1 MLIKKDRTLSSRQG
15 LVSTCAGNLFV
26 TRRTVESGFTLVEL
40 LVSITIMM
48 IIGGAAYSTFNSA
61 IKIYQKSGTRMVLTQ
76 KCRVA
81 LDHITADLS
90 NLQAIE
96 GDGNLLII
104 SQDNPSGEQIGDLDL
119 VSFVTLLPSDPDPVL
134 LQLNAS
140 NEQNEEEQENLMTD
154 VKRVAYYIGPDPT
167 ELEEDSEERR
177 LRFTDNS
184 EEDQKPVLLRIT
196 TTNLD
201 PETVIL
207 PLLESGTLP
216 VEDEAGN
223 PIQVDIVPLTD
234 QISSFDLKYYD
245 GEELYDSWDD
255 EEQIP
260 KAIQVTI
267 SMSAERTENRS
278 QDIQTS
284 QDIQD
289 IQNNTVTQS
298 TMVYLL
304 MSANFS
310 DPTAM
315 TSP

>member
-1 MLIKKDRTLSSRQG
+1 MDTQKNC
-15 LVSTCAGNLFV
+15 VENC
-26 TRRTVESGFTLVEL
+26 TVEPGFTLVEL
-40 LVSITIMM
+40 LVSVTIMM
-48 IIGGAAYSTFNSA
+48 IMGGAAYSTFNSV
-61 IKIYQKSGTRMVLTQ
+61 IKIYQKSGTRMILTQ
-76 KCRVA
+76 KCRIA
-81 LDHITADLS
+81 LDYITTDLS

-96 GDGNLLII
+96 GDENLLIV
-104 SQDNPSGEQIGDLDL
+104 SQDNPSEEAIGDQDL

-134 LQLNAS
+134 SQLNAS
-140 NEQNEEEQENLMTD
+140 NELEEEQQESLMTD

-167 ELEEDSEERR
+167 GLEEDSEERGSR
-177 LRFTDNS
+177 LTDGS
-184 EEDQKPVLLRIT
+184 QEDQQIVLLRIT
-196 TTNLD
+196 TTSLD

-216 VEDEAGN
+216 VEDEEGN
-223 PIQVDIVPLTD
+223 PIQVDVVPLID
-234 QISSFDLKYYD
+234 QILSFDLKYYD
-245 GEELYDSWDD
+245 GEELYDSWED

-267 SMSAERTENRS
+267 SMSADADKIEGQS

-284 QDIQD
+284 QDIQ
-289 IQNNTVTQS
+289 NNMVTQS

-315 TSP
+315 TSL

>member
-1 MLIKKDRTLSSRQG
+1 MDTQKNC
-15 LVSTCAGNLFV
+15 VENC
-26 TRRTVESGFTLVEL
+26 TVEPGFTLIEL
-40 LVSITIMM
+40 LVSVTIMM
-48 IIGGAAYSTFNSA
+48 IMGGAAYSTFNSV

-76 KCRVA
+76 KCRIA
-81 LDHITADLS
+81 LDYITADLS

-96 GDGNLLII
+96 GDENLLIV
-104 SQDNPSGEQIGDLDL
+104 SQDNPSEEAIGDQDL

-134 LQLNAS
+134 SQLNAS
-140 NEQNEEEQENLMTD
+140 NELEEEQQESLMTD

-167 ELEEDSEERR
+167 GLEENSEERGSR
-177 LRFTDNS
+177 LTDDSQEN
-184 EEDQKPVLLRIT
+184 QQIVLLRVT
-196 TTNLD
+196 TTSLD

-216 VEDEAGN
+216 VEDEEGN
-223 PIQVDIVPLTD
+223 PIQVDVVPLID
-234 QISSFDLKYYD
+234 QILSFDLKYYD
-245 GEELYDSWDD
+245 GEELYDSWED

-267 SMSAERTENRS
+267 SMSADADKIEDQS
-278 QDIQTS
+278 QDLQTS
-284 QDIQD
+284 QDIQ
-289 IQNNTVTQS
+289 NNMVTQS

>member
-1 MLIKKDRTLSSRQG
+1 MDTQKNC
-15 LVSTCAGNLFV
+15 VENC
-26 TRRTVESGFTLVEL
+26 TVEPGFTLIEL
-40 LVSITIMM
+40 LVSVTIMM
-48 IIGGAAYSTFNSA
+48 IMGGAAYSTFNSV

-76 KCRVA
+76 KCRIA
-81 LDHITADLS
+81 LDYITADLS

-96 GDGNLLII
+96 GDENLLIV
-104 SQDNPSGEQIGDLDL
+104 SQDNPSEEAIGDQDL

-134 LQLNAS
+134 SQLNAS
-140 NEQNEEEQENLMTD
+140 NELEEEQQESLMTD

-167 ELEEDSEERR
+167 GLEEDSEERGSR
-177 LRFTDNS
+177 LTDDNQ
-184 EEDQKPVLLRIT
+184 ENQQTVLLRIT
-196 TTNLD
+196 TTRLT

-216 VEDEAGN
+216 VEDEEGN
-223 PIQVDIVPLTD
+223 PIQVDVVPLID
-234 QISSFDLKYYD
+234 QILSFDLKYYD
-245 GEELYDSWDD
+245 GEELYDSWED

-267 SMSAERTENRS
+267 SMSADADKIEDQS
-278 QDIQTS
+278 QDVQTS
-284 QDIQD
+284 QDIQ
-289 IQNNTVTQS
+289 NNLVTQS

>member
-1 MLIKKDRTLSSRQG
+1 MDTQKNC
-15 LVSTCAGNLFV
+15 VENC
-26 TRRTVESGFTLVEL
+26 TVEPGFTLVEL
-40 LVSITIMM
+40 LVSVTIMM
-48 IIGGAAYSTFNSA
+48 IMGGAAYSTFNSV
-61 IKIYQKSGTRMVLTQ
+61 IKIYQKSGTRMILTQ
-76 KCRVA
+76 KCRIA
-81 LDHITADLS
+81 LDYITTDLS

-96 GDGNLLII
+96 GDENLLIV
-104 SQDNPSGEQIGDLDL
+104 SQDNPSEEAIGDQDL

-134 LQLNAS
+134 SQLNAS
-140 NEQNEEEQENLMTD
+140 NELEEEQQESLMTD

-167 ELEEDSEERR
+167 GLEENSEERGSR
-177 LRFTDNS
+177 LTDDSQEN
-184 EEDQKPVLLRIT
+184 QQTVLLRIT
-196 TTNLD
+196 TTSLD

-216 VEDEAGN
+216 VEDEEGN
-223 PIQVDIVPLTD
+223 PIQVDVVPLID
-234 QISSFDLKYYD
+234 QILSFDLKYYD
-245 GEELYDSWDD
+245 GEELYDSWED

-267 SMSAERTENRS
+267 SMSADADKIEDQS
-278 QDIQTS
+278 QDVQTS
-284 QDIQD
+284 QDIQ
-289 IQNNTVTQS
+289 NNLVTQS